1 MVRKNSCPRLIFCL
15 VCCLFFENTALGFGG
30 GVATGVIQGKDPLQS
45 GLAGGIGAG
54 LSEMVAE
61 KVLESHRDELNEL
74 AKTQGKDELNDIEKT
89 QGKEVAQKRFNDI
102 KKTAAKWG
110 KIIAITTAFT
120 GNLDPEVALQAANT
134 SIDNNFF
141 ETMDYALFLNPKG
154 AEIQKEV
161 AEKMVETVKNMYEDR
176 YSILLDMSPAGP
188 YKNIQELITG
198 QDLVTGKPVSRC
210 VSGVSLGLAMAQPA
224 VGFAK
229 GALKAG
235 TKELAIGMK
244 AATTL
249 SQEVAPALKTLE
261 NQLAPTLE
269 KQLAPVLENQGLGLA
284 KSAMK
289 TEVEVGKSLLKEEVG
304 VAKSLTSNELKS
316 VGEEL
321 SKPTVEVATQLEFD
335 FVKDVGKTE
344 VGAAKSVEKLLTSNE
359 LKGVGKEV
367 IGFQKIQPISQSGKV
382 FNQEQQA
389 LVEMAKWDKIKGIT
403 KEDINAYIELNREL
417 GGKGFPLNKVRGP
430 ERHLERNYSELH
442 GHVGPVDHI
451 PIKEGQIN
459 EL

>member
-1 MVRKNSCPRLIFCL
+1 MVRKKCCLRLIFCL

-45 GLAGGIGAG
+45 GLAGGVGAG

-61 KVLESHRDELNEL
+61 KVLESHR
-74 AKTQGKDELNDIEKT
+74 DELNDIEKT

-244 AATTL
+244 AASTL
-249 SQEVAPALKTLE
+249 TKEVAPALKTLEKQLAPTLE

-284 KSAMK
+284 NSAMK

-321 SKPTVEVATQLEFD
+321 KALETESKLAQTRPNKGPYKETGGHHVHAKKSFEGHVNYDPKEGFSMSREYMDSLNLDHNKITATQRKLFNELAQSGRPNTLKEHTRIAVESL
-335 FVKDVGKTE
+335 VKNGVPKQQARDIVAE
-344 VGAAKSVEKLLTSNE
+344 SLRS
-359 LKGVGKEV
+359 LKGVGVREPV
-367 IGFQKIQPISQSGKV
+367 KIPW
-382 FNQEQQA
+382 
-389 LVEMAKWDKIKGIT
+389 AKD
-403 KEDINAYIELNREL
+403 Y
-417 GGKGFPLNKVRGP
+417 
-430 ERHLERNYSELH
+430 
-442 GHVGPVDHI
+442 
-451 PIKEGQIN
+451 
-459 EL
+459 